1 MKTQYEMIIPIPK
14 ETFCLLSGVKIL
26 TLLFLTAM
34 TVAIFFIAG
43 SSFPTIFLLLPEVGL
58 CFYLYKH
65 LETIFDTK
73 SGDERIFQYIREE
86 LNGMIVQKQCKS
98 KIFYVYH

>member
-1 MKTQYEMIIPIPK
+1 M
-14 ETFCLLSGVKIL
+14 
-26 TLLFLTAM
+26 
-34 TVAIFFIAG
+34 
-43 SSFPTIFLLLPEVGL
+43 IFLLLLGVGL

-86 LNGMIVQKQCKS
+86 LNGMIVQKQCK
-98 KIFYVYH
+98 K